1 MMDLAIVG
9 SGPAGSFAALEAVKA
24 GLDVVLID
32 KKSIRYGPIVCGEL
46 LPSKELLSK
55 YIPRHL
61 SDLLAYT
68 LDSTLTNDVILNRI
82 RRLNVVIGDESI
94 GTFPFDSLVID
105 KGAMIAHVID
115 EAENR
120 GATVMFSATVTNCE
134 AGARQRC
141 VVKGRGGESIIEA
154 RRIMGADAYPSILSK
169 AANATN
175 FSPRDLIVATSQ
187 RALGKFDEE
196 EAIIIMDPKLAP
208 GGYAWIFPRGDG
220 SLNTGLGVR
229 GDAAW
234 SGGNDL
240 LELHRRFIERF
251 NLKPIQRGV
260 LSKTIPV
267 GGLINASG
275 DAYLVGDAVGSVI
288 PTNGAGINPAMITSK
303 LAIDAIHNGSDYYM
317 KLNEAFGPFMRKMTN
332 YRRIADPFLYDHD
345 LMKRLLKLPRPMLR
359 IAMRDAV
366 MGSTRKSSDLLISI
380 LGPLIHR
387 KTALS

>member
-32 KKSIRYGPIVCGEL
+32 KKSVRYGPIVCGEL

-68 LDSTLTNDVILNRI
+68 LDSTLTDDVILNRI
-82 RRLNVVIGDESI
+82 HRLNVVIGGESI
-94 GTFPFDSLVID
+94 GAFSFDSLVID
-105 KGAMIAHVID
+105 KGAMIAHIID

-120 GATVMFSATVTNCE
+120 GAKVMFSTTVTKCE
-134 AGARQRC
+134 VGVRQRC
-141 VVKGRGGESIIEA
+141 MVKGRSGESIIEA
-154 RRIMGADAYPSILSK
+154 RRIIGADAYPSILSESV
-169 AANATN
+169 NATS

-234 SGGNDL
+234 SSGSDL
-240 LELHRRFIERF
+240 LELHKRFTERF
-251 NLKPIQRGV
+251 NLKPIQRGI

-267 GGLINASG
+267 GGLIKASG
-275 DAYLVGDAVGSVI
+275 EAYLVGDAVGSVI

-303 LAIDAIHNGSDYYM
+303 LAVDAIREGGNYYSKLSEVFGS
-317 KLNEAFGPFMRKMTN
+317 FMRKMTN
-332 YRRIADPFLYDHD
+332 YRRIADPFLYDYN

-366 MGSTRKSSDLLISI
+366 MGSAKKSSDLLISI
-380 LGPLIHR
+380 LGPLI
-387 KTALS
+387 S